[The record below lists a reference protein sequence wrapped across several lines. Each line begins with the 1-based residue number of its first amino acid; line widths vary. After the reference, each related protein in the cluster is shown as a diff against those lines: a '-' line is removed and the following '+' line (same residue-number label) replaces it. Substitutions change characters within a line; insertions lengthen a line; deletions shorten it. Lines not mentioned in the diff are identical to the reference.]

1 MKLSKHLR
9 TAVEQLK
16 LFYIKK
22 IVDTGLHKE
31 TYQELKTL
39 TVTELEAIYKHE
51 NILIIDKKYPSKM
64 IPKRK
69 K

>member
-22 IVDTGLHKE
+22 IVDNGLQNEIDH
-31 TYQELKTL
+31 ELKTL
-39 TVTELEAIYKHE
+39 TVTELEAIYKE
-51 NILIIDKKYPSKM
+51 NYPLEN
-64 IPKRK
+64 
-69 K
+69 